1 MAKGISIEDEF
12 RVQQDMG
19 YDLNEPENGELFSVK
34 AAGSGLFE
42 HVERLIHTF
51 HVDVMSTT
59 ETRDWRDSAY
69 KGQMERS

>member
-1 MAKGISIEDEF
+1 MAKGISIDEF

-51 HVDVMSTT
+51 HVMCVTT